1 MVVEADDIELVGPDG
16 ETVDLPGRT
25 KILLCRCGASENR
38 PLGDGSHDRL
48 DFEQPT
54 DDP

>member
-1 MVVEADDIELVGPDG
+1 MVIEADDIEWVGPDG
-16 ETVDLPGRT
+16 ETVDLQGRT
-25 KILLCRCGASENR
+25 KVLLCRCGASENR
-38 PLGDGSHDRL
+38 PLCDGSHYRL